1 MKIFL
6 NKLLPEPGMQLL
18 SDNNIDLI
26 IPDNPELSQEA
37 WLHYCQ
43 QADAILNVGKNNFDA
58 AFFDHCPNVKAIAL
72 YSVGYDH
79 VDLTEATKRKIPVGN
94 TPDVLSRA
102 TSDTAFLLMQSVARR
117 ASFNFRRIPNGEWN
131 PTFDPTAN
139 LGQELYGKT
148 LGIYGLGRIGL
159 HLAQTAKNAFG
170 MEIIYHN
177 RHQNQAAEKTVNARY
192 VSFEELITQSD
203 VISVHANYT
212 EDQHEL
218 FNAAVFRQMKPTAI
232 FINTARG
239 GFHNE
244 QDLYNAIVQ
253 GYIWGAGMDV
263 TNPEP
268 MNPSS
273 PLLDLSTVCI
283 FPHIGSAT
291 TEARNGMARVAATN
305 IIAFVNGE
313 KMPFAVN
320 NAVYEAI

>member
-1 MKIFL
+1 
-6 NKLLPEPGMQLL
+6 
-18 SDNNIDLI
+18 
-26 IPDNPELSQEA
+26 
-37 WLHYCQ
+37 
-43 QADAILNVGKNNFDA
+43 
-58 AFFDHCPNVKAIAL
+58 
-72 YSVGYDH
+72 
-79 VDLTEATKRKIPVGN
+79 
-94 TPDVLSRA
+94 
-102 TSDTAFLLMQSVARR
+102 
-117 ASFNFRRIPNGEWN
+117 
-131 PTFDPTAN
+131 
-139 LGQELYGKT
+139 
-148 LGIYGLGRIGL
+148 
-159 HLAQTAKNAFG
+159 
-170 MEIIYHN
+170 
-177 RHQNQAAEKTVNARY
+177 
-192 VSFEELITQSD
+192 
-203 VISVHANYT
+203 
-212 EDQHEL
+212 
-218 FNAAVFRQMKPTAI
+218 MKPTAI

-305 IIAFVNGE
+305 IIAFVNGK